1 MQSCPVNLV
10 YAISRHVCVGFEG
23 RPMLKIINKLE
34 EAFISLLLVSMTLL
48 VFAEVVLRFGFNTG
62 IHWAQEV
69 TLLVAAWFVL
79 FGASY
84 GVKVGA
90 HIGVDVFVKLLPNK
104 ATRAFTLLAIALCLV
119 YCGLFLYGSWIYL
132 SKMKMIGIE
141 LEDLPVPKWIPM
153 TVLIIGF
160 VLLIVRFVQ
169 LGWSVLTGKAE
180 GFHLADEA
188 KESMELADELK
199 EAVDQAADRTAPESK
214 QGTDKEGK

>member
-1 MQSCPVNLV
+1 MRKL
-10 YAISRHVCVGFEG
+10 
-23 RPMLKIINKLE
+23 INNLE
-34 EAFISLLLVSMTLL
+34 EGFISLLLVAMTLL
-48 VFAEVVLRFGFNTG
+48 VFSEVVARFVFNAG

-69 TLLVAAWFVL
+69 TLLMAAWFVL

-84 GVKVGA
+84 GIKVGS
-90 HIGVDVFVKLLPNK
+90 HIGVDVFVKMLPK
-104 ATRAFTLLAIALCLV
+104 GATRFFTLVAIALCLF

-160 VLLIVRFVQ
+160 GLLVVRFLD
-169 LGWSVLTGKAE
+169 LGWKVVTRQAD

-199 EAVDQAADRTAPESK
+199 DAVDQAADRNA
-214 QGTDKEGK
+214 GDKESRK